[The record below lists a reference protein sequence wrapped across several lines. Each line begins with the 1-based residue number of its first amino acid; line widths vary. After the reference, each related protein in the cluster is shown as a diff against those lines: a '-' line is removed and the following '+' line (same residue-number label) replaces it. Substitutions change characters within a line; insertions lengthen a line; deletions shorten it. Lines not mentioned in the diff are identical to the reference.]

1 MRNITV
7 TIPDDAYTRA
17 RVWAANRNTS
27 VSAVVRFLLE
37 TLPGIN
43 RAGKAFPVHNPNP
56 VNTNPAPESM
66 PEAISPNSNDFLS
79 IFDCGTVEPSLIRLE
94 SVASDDHPHG
104 NTNNSLL

>member
-7 TIPDDAYTRA
+7 TIPDDSYTRA

-43 RAGKAFPVHNPNP
+43 SVGKAFPVHNPNLI
-56 VNTNPAPESM
+56 NTNPAPNPM
-66 PEAISPNSNDFLS
+66 PESIPPDSNNSLAVF
-79 IFDCGTVEPSLIRLE
+79 GGETVEPRLKNLE
-94 SVASDDHPHG
+94 SVASKEPPHG
-104 NTNNSLL
+104 NTNNSFL